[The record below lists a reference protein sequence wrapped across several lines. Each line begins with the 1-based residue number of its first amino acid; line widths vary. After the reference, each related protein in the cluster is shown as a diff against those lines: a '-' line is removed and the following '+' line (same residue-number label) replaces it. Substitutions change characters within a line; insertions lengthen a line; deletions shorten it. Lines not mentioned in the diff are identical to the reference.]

1 MFKGNKIVVVMPAYN
16 AEKTL
21 RKTHSEVLN
30 EEIVDLVLVVDDKST
45 DRTVEIAKSLPK
57 TKVHCH
63 PLNKGYGYNQ
73 KNCYK
78 LALGDKADIIIMV
91 HPDYQYTPKLIPA
104 MVALISSGLYNC
116 VIGSRIL
123 GGYALQGNM
132 PKWKYI
138 GNRFLTLLENL
149 ITGAK
154 LSEYHS
160 GYRAYSSSLL
170 KRIPF
175 EQNSDDFIFDN
186 QIIMQI
192 VYLGERIAEITC
204 PANYSS
210 ESSSIGLTRS
220 VKYGIGCLSTA
231 IKYKLHK
238 LGLIQSRLFRLGD
251 ASIRE
256 RDW

>member
-1 MFKGNKIVVVMPAYN
+1 MYKGNKIVVVMPAYN

-78 LALGDKADIIIMV
+78 LALGDRADIIIMV

-104 MVALISSGLYNC
+104 MVALISSELYNC

-123 GGYALQGNM
+123 GGYALKGNM
-132 PKWKYI
+132 PIWKYI

-149 ITGAK
+149 LTGEK

-170 KRIPF
+170 KKIPF
-175 EQNSDDFIFDN
+175 EHNSDDFVFDN

-192 VYLGERIAEITC
+192 VCLGERIAEITC
-204 PANYSS
+204 PSNYSS

-220 VKYGIGCLSTA
+220 IKYGIGCISTA

-238 LGLIQSRLFRLGD
+238 LGLIRSRLFRFGD
-251 ASIRE
+251 DSLKM
-256 RDW
+256 